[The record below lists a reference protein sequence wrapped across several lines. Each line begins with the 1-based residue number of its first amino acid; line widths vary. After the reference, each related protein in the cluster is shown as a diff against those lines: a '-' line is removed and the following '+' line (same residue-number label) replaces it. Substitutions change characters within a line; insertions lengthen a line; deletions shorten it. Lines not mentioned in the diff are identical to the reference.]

1 MNVVII
7 GGHGKIAMLL
17 LKLLADRGDT
27 GRGVIRKPDQAK
39 DLEEIGATP
48 IVLDIE
54 NKEIGDAVAGA
65 DAVIFAAGAGA
76 GSGPA
81 RKQTVDFAGA
91 VKLIDAAKAN
101 DISRYL
107 IVSAMGANHP
117 EHWSEQM
124 RPYYEAKA
132 AADKSVVESG
142 LDYTIVRPGVLT
154 DDPGT
159 GKVTIAEELDRS
171 AGESRSVSR
180 EDVALALLEC
190 LGAENTIGKGFDL
203 LGGDT
208 PVAEAVRSV

>member
-1 MNVVII
+1 MNVVVI
-7 GGHGKIAMLL
+7 GGHGKIGRRL
-17 LKLLADRGDT
+17 LKLLVDSGDT
-27 GRGVIRKPDQAK
+27 GRGVIRNPDQAK
-39 DLEEIGATP
+39 DLEAIGATP

-81 RKQTVDFAGA
+81 RKQTVDYGGA

-101 DISRYL
+101 GVSRYL

-117 EHWSEQM
+117 ERWSGQI

-132 AADKSVVESG
+132 AADKAVVESG
-142 LDYTIVRPGVLT
+142 LDYTVVRPGGLT

-159 GKVTIAEELDRS
+159 GKVEIAERLDHSGRVP
-171 AGESRSVSR
+171 RD
-180 EDVALALLEC
+180 DVALVLVESITAD
-190 LGAENTIGKGFDL
+190 NTFGKSFDL
-203 LGGDT
+203 LGGDA
-208 PVAEAVRSV
+208 PVAEAVRSL